1 MKWYHA
7 LTKQQQQSFKKVVT
21 ICVIGVILIL
31 LIPTILHFN

>member
-1 MKWYHA
+1 MKWYRA

-21 ICVIGVILIL
+21 ICIIGVVLIL